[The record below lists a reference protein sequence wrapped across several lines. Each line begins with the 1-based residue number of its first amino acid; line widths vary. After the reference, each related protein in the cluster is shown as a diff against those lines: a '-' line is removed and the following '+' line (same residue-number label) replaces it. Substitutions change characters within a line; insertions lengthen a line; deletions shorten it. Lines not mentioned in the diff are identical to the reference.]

1 MVPQFRT
8 EMNLSY
14 CFTRGFSFLFN
25 LFTVNKSHFAAVY
38 YCMCVCACDV
48 WVNIYSPI
56 CPIDLFLCRFPILIK
71 KHASILLFWVFCFP
85 GLPFSFL
92 LDCCS
97 LELCSI
103 LGIGIVHWKYGELTV
118 CIEHGILPAVVVSRG
133 TRRSK
138 RLLLRSVWPEGTSLL
153 WHTVECAQFS
163 KRDWAKMN

>member
-1 MVPQFRT
+1 MFHQRFFFSFQLVHSERVLFRCCLLLHVCVCLWCVGKHIFT
-8 EMNLSY
+8 HLSY
-14 CFTRGFSFLFN
+14 WLVSLQIP
-25 LFTVNKSHFAAVY
+25 
-38 YCMCVCACDV
+38 
-48 WVNIYSPI
+48 NI
-56 CPIDLFLCRFPILIK
+56 DK
-71 KHASILLFWVFCFP
+71 KHASILLFWVICFP

-138 RLLLRSVWPEGTSLL
+138 RLLLRSVWPEGKSHL